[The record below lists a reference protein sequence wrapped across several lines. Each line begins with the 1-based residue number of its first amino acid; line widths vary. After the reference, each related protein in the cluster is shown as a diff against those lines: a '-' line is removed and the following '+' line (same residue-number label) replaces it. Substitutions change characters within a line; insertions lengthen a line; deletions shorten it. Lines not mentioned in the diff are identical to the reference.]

1 MGSAENPELE
11 TRGKEEMHE
20 LVRSTFAALEDAELP
35 GMVKELRERVFA
47 RNPDDLLETTIDKDV
62 CHWNFK
68 PMVELMLRHVLG
80 LARDEQISADERKLE
95 INAVIEL
102 AGF

>member
-20 LVRSTFAALEDAELP
+20 LVRATFAALEDADLP
-35 GMVKELRERVFA
+35 DAINVRRERVFA
-47 RNPDDLLETTIDKDV
+47 RNPDDLLETTIEKDV
-62 CHWNFK
+62 CQWNFK
-68 PMVELMLRHVLG
+68 PMVELMLRHVCD
-80 LARDEQISADERKLE
+80 LAQNEQISAGERKLE